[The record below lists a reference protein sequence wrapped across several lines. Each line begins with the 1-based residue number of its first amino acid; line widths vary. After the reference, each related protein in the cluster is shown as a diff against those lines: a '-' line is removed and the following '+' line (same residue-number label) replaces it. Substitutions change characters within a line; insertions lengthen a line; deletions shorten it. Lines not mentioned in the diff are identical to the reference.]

1 MKKSVLSIFITLCML
16 LSFVPTLA
24 FADTVQLS
32 GDGTE
37 ANPYII
43 SNEAELFAFADIVNG
58 TNGAVQN
65 TAACAEVTNKIVSS
79 VANGVK
85 IKWTPMGSLSSPYMG
100 TFTCNND
107 CSIEY
112 MEINTPTKSQVGLF
126 GCIEN
131 ATIKNIILSCV
142 YFEGDTDVGGIAGV
156 AINST
161 VEDCRLMGR
170 PVTQGDTIYGI
181 YGLESVGGIVGRSVD
196 SHIKNCGVYSY
207 VQLRALSDSSE
218 PARHKVGGIVG
229 YALLTAAAASE
240 EDAVLIEGCDSSH
253 MVFCSTVNNYQCTGG
268 IVGRVVSESERFR
281 AVVKNC
287 NMNGK
292 ADGSSKDGHVQSIE
306 SGTGGIAGYARNA
319 SIEYCKN
326 AAKIFG
332 TDVVGG
338 IVGYAIHGTN
348 IIGCTNYGE
357 VVGMASCEGMDF
369 NSCGIG
375 GIAGSVY
382 NSQGTAYIDYSNG
395 DCDVAD
401 FEPISKETL
410 IKNCTN
416 YGNVTCNSIYEET
429 PPQYVYKNAD
439 DSEPFL
445 VAVTGAVTGGIAGC
459 AVDSVAFSEEGNS
472 VTFDNCKNTGTVTGS
487 TYTGGLFGI
496 AKNITTIECTN
507 EGTVTNAD
515 VSDTDTITDKAGIEA
530 FTVYFNAGTGSVSPK
545 YTLAV
550 NGKLESVPTPTK
562 KGYIFEGWFTDEEC
576 SAENEFDSSK
586 EITERTEIFA
596 KWTVDPNYTEDDNS
610 QMSEVVRWIYFIID
624 VMQLICEMLVAL
636 GIV

>member
-65 TAACAEVTNKIVSS
+65 TAACATVTSNIVSS
-79 VANGVK
+79 RAIGGK
-85 IKWTPMGSLSSPYMG
+85 INWTPMGSLSSPYTG
-100 TFTCNND
+100 TFTCNGD
-107 CSIEY
+107 YHIE
-112 MEINTPTKSQVGLF
+112 MPEINTPTKNQVGLF

-131 ATIKNIILSCV
+131 ATIKNVDLYCA

-161 VEDCRLMGR
+161 VEGCKLSGH
-170 PVTQGDTIYGI
+170 PNTGGEIIYGI

-196 SHIKNCGVYSY
+196 SHIKNCMVDSY
-207 VQLRALSDSSE
+207 VQLRALSGSSE

-229 YALLTAAAASE
+229 YALLTAAATSE
-240 EDAVLIEGCDSSH
+240 EDAVLIDSCENYY
-253 MVFCSTVNNYQCTGG
+253 MVYCSTVNNYQCTGG
-268 IVGRVVSESERFR
+268 IVGRVVSESESFR

-292 ADGSSKDGHVQSIE
+292 SSNSSVVYVQSIE

-319 SIEYCKN
+319 SIEYCTN
-326 AAKIFG
+326 AVKVSG

-348 IIGCTNYGE
+348 IIGCTNYGD

-382 NSQGTAYIDYSNG
+382 NSKGTAYIDYNNG

-401 FEPISKETL
+401 FEPISKETV

-416 YGNVTCNSIYEET
+416 YGNVTCESTYEET

-445 VAVTGAVTGGIAGC
+445 VAVTGAVTGGIAGL

-515 VSDTDTITDKAGIEA
+515 VSDKDTVTDKAGIEA

-545 YTLAV
+545 YALAV
-550 NGKLESVPTPTK
+550 NGKLESIPTPTK

-596 KWTVDPNYTEDDNS
+596 KWTVDPNYTDDDNS
-610 QMSEVVRWIYFIID
+610 QMSEIVRWIYFIID